1 MEGSIAPTF
10 ALEAV
15 GSGRVFQLGAYR
27 GRHVLLVFISGFA
40 ARNSR
45 DIVIGVRRHFPDFD
59 LLPLAI
65 IINLAAVPG
74 LFRGAVKGIMES
86 AYRDAAGEIPPGY
99 NADEHLILLPDWSGK
114 ITSAYSFN
122 DSGNEIHLVCVSPE
136 GKILAD
142 FHGPDA
148 VNNTLALLQRVL

>member
-1 MEGSIAPTF
+1 MFT
-10 ALEAV
+10 LEAV
-15 GSGRVFQLGAYR
+15 GSGRIFQLSAYQ
-27 GRHVLLVFISGFA
+27 GRHVLLVFVSGLA

-45 DIVIGVRRHFPDFD
+45 DIVIGIRRHFPDFD
-59 LLPLAI
+59 PLPLAVV
-65 IINLAAVPG
+65 INLAAVPK
-74 LFRGAVKGIMES
+74 LLRGAVKSFMES
-86 AYRDAAGEIPPGY
+86 AYRDAVGEIPHGY

-122 DSGNEIHLVCVSPE
+122 DSGNEIHLVCISPE

-148 VNNTLALLQRVL
+148 VNNTTALLQEVL